1 MVTKRQLAIKA
12 ARVRSLKT
20 APVTAAWFNR
30 AGITVA
36 RMQRTWGARQGLV
49 WADFVSIWSP
59 INGYR
64 NDLPPSIVRA
74 AGQLYDVAANLNGH
88 RAETQPQGWMPGM
101 VFPAE
106 TRNWKRVDG
115 LLARLKAEL
124 ADAADTLSSG

>member
-1 MVTKRQLAIKA
+1 MVTRRQLAIKA

-36 RMQRTWGARQGLV
+36 RMQRTWSARQGLM

-64 NDLPPSIVRA
+64 NDLPQGLVRA
-74 AGQLYDVAANLNGH
+74 AGRIYDAEYT
-88 RAETQPQGWMPGM
+88 ETQPQGWIPGM

-106 TRNWKRVDG
+106 PKDWKRVDG